1 MDITRAD
8 VAIFISCLALMFTA
22 AHFIWNVRKDRG
34 GIRPRV
40 QVNVVVAKIAA
51 MDKDYGKAI
60 MIRAVNLGPGEVHLT
75 SLPLKS
81 RWRNRG
87 GHGYK
92 WGSVMPDPKAP
103 YGNSLPVS
111 LTVGKEAL
119 FLVPY
124 DADSF
129 LSVKHAHVGVGDSFG
144 KNHWAPKK
152 QLRRAEE
159 TYEEDF
165 PLGPRDK

>member
-8 VAIFISCLALMFTA
+8 VAIIISCLALMFTA

-40 QVNVVVAKIAA
+40 QVNVVVAQIAA
-51 MDKDYGKAI
+51 MGKDRGKAV
-60 MIRAVNLGPGEVHLT
+60 MFRAVNLGPGEVHLT
-75 SLPLKS
+75 SLPLKGT
-81 RWRNRG
+81 WRNPG
-87 GHGYK
+87 GRGYK

-111 LTVGKEAL
+111 LAVGKEAL

-124 DADSF
+124 EADSF
-129 LSVKHAHVGVGDSFG
+129 LSVKHARVGVGDSFG
-144 KNHWAPKK
+144 RNHWAPKK

-165 PLGPRDK
+165 PLEAREE